1 MAKMKVMTPRKTLC
15 IILLPPAVLASDAS
29 DTFEPLRGAAWKKA
43 PDGSISLFPSSAH
56 VHLDRSIDRSHD
68 STQSKFWNGDGGAGG
83 GEFWN
88 GEARVR

>member
-1 MAKMKVMTPRKTLC
+1 MHHPPPSGRPRQRRQRHIRAAPGSRVEEGARRIHFPFPQQRTRTP
-15 IILLPPAVLASDAS
+15 
-29 DTFEPLRGAAWKKA
+29 
-43 PDGSISLFPSSAH
+43 
-56 VHLDRSIDRSHD
+56 RSIDRSHD